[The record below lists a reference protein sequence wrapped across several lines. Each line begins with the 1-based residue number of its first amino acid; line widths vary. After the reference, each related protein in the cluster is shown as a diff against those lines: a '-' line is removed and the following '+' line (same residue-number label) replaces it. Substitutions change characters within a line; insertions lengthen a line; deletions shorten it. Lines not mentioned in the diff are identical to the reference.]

1 MRTRTPAAPL
11 AHEDGIRA
19 AYAAHGGELYRA
31 ARRLTGD
38 AHHAEELVQ
47 ETFLRAWRAADR
59 FDERLGSLRTWLF
72 GILRNLAIDHAR
84 AEAVRPLRA
93 ADPAVAPVGNET
105 TADEIDRVLLAWQ
118 VEEALSRVSAD
129 HRRVLIEVHLRG
141 RGIADVATELG
152 VPAGTVK
159 SRVYY
164 GLRAL
169 RVALEEL
176 GWTEAGT
183 AGAAT
188 HAGSSGAT
196 WRRGH

>member
-1 MRTRTPAAPL
+1 MRTRTLDAP
-11 AHEDGIRA
+11 AHEDGIKA

-38 AHHAEELVQ
+38 THHAEELVQ

-93 ADPAVAPVGNET
+93 ADPAAVLGADET

-129 HRRVLIEVHLRG
+129 HRRVLIDVHLRG

-152 VPAGTVK
+152 VPVGTVK

-176 GWTEAGT
+176 GWTEAGNP
-183 AGAAT
+183 
-188 HAGSSGAT
+188 
-196 WRRGH
+196 